1 MVRTTQ
7 PSLSCSPH
15 DVDQQFDPSRGES
28 DNDALAGQTT
38 RTNTIHEHFDRQAL
52 QAGDAVAIRHDDD
65 ACTYTELRTSSN
77 RLAHHLV
84 TLGVTPGTPVGVC
97 LPLGAELATVYLGVL
112 KAGGLIVPMEPE
124 LPSERLNW
132 MVQHTG
138 APVVLTD
145 RRCAQLLQCDAT
157 ILEAE
162 TLNETLQGLPI
173 DAPAVCV
180 PDDAAAYVLYTSGST
195 GEPKGVI
202 GLHSATVNRLRW
214 GWDAWPYQPGETSA
228 WKTSIAFIDSFTE
241 LLAPLLAGV
250 PTVVVSR
257 ATLLDPPR
265 FLDLLSTQRI
275 SRLTLVP
282 TYLRELLAWMAIDG
296 VRLPALRVCTSSGEA
311 LTADLARRF
320 FEGCPDAT
328 LLNIYGSTE
337 VAGDVT
343 SHAVRRRD
351 IDGLQDAVP
360 IGRPIANVRVH
371 VFDDAQ
377 QPVKDGEVGELY
389 VGGMAL
395 AEGYIHAPELSSER
409 FLDTPDG
416 RLFRTGDRVRRLPG
430 GVLECLGRV
439 DRQVKIRGVRVELG
453 EVEARISQAPGVEH
467 VAVVVDD
474 GLLVAYVVGSGASA
488 VLDHVQRYLPS
499 EMVPARVVGLDAL
512 PLTASGK
519 VDRKRLPAAAG
530 MHGTTGAQP
539 SSELERVIAQAWREA
554 LGHEKFDVDTTYSQ
568 AGGDSLSVVRLAVVL
583 TESLGREVTSPQ
595 VLERP
600 TIRAYAAW
608 LEAGAAEIEKS
619 AIIERM
625 KADAVLDPDL
635 TPPTPPLDGPP
646 RHVLMTGATGF
657 LGAHLLAELLESGV
671 ETVSCLVRPPLS
683 RVAANLRHYGQWRES
698 YAGRVHE
705 IAGDL
710 SRPRLGL
717 SVEDYRRLAEDVDT
731 IWNVGASVDIIN
743 AYDHHRPNNVGGAT
757 EIIRF
762 ACSQQT
768 KRLHHISSVVAI
780 ETPGGCGK
788 LVEEDHAPPLED
800 PGFVGYAHTKQ
811 VAEALVREA
820 GTRGLPVN
828 IYRCDNIAGSSQT
841 GVSNPN
847 DYFWRLFSGC
857 VRLGEVPDLEYSTRM
872 VPADR
877 AAKALVKLGV
887 RGLPGQTFHITSSSL
902 VPSSTVIGWLEAR
915 GASLRRV
922 PFAEWKTKMKTLPET
937 DPDNPLAPMAWTF
950 VLPNT
955 DDLSWQELYTIG
967 IRPEFST
974 LQAIETLGD
983 PSLLR
988 PIEQEEYDRCL
999 DALFPPRKTDI
1010 ERRGA

>member
-1 MVRTTQ
+1 MTVTAQHTGSSQ
-7 PSLSCSPH
+7 H
-15 DVDQQFDPSRGES
+15 VDLQFDPSASAAQSGSSE
-28 DNDALAGQTT
+28 
-38 RTNTIHEHFDRQAL
+38 NTIHGQFDRQAL
-52 QAGDAVAIRHDDD
+52 AAGDAVAVRHDDE
-65 ACTYTELRTSSN
+65 TVSYTALRESSN
-77 RLAHHLV
+77 RLAHHLLN
-84 TLGVTPGTPVGVC
+84 LGVTPGTPVGVC
-97 LPLGAELATVYLGVL
+97 LPRGSQLVAAYLGVL
-112 KAGGLIVPMEPE
+112 KAGGLIVPMETD
-124 LPSERLNW
+124 LPSERLDW
-132 MVQHTG
+132 MVQHAN

-145 RRCAQLLQCDAT
+145 HRRAQLLQCDAT

-162 TLNETLQGLPI
+162 TLDETLQGLPI
-173 DAPAVCV
+173 DAPAVSLSE
-180 PDDAAAYVLYTSGST
+180 DAAAYVLYTSGST
-195 GEPKGVI
+195 GEPKGVV
-202 GLHSATVNRLRW
+202 GLHRSTVNRLRW
-214 GWDAWPYQPGETSA
+214 GWDAWPYQAGEKSA

-265 FLDLLSTQRI
+265 FLDLLSTHEV

-282 TYLRELLAWMAIDG
+282 TYLRELLAWMDIND
-296 VRLPALRVCTSSGEA
+296 VSLPALHVCTSSGEA

-320 FEGCPDAT
+320 FDGCPDAT
-328 LLNIYGSTE
+328 LLNLYGSTE

-343 SHAVRRRD
+343 AHALRRRD
-351 IDGLQDAVP
+351 IDGIQDAVP
-360 IGRPIANVRVH
+360 IGQPIANVRVH

-377 QPVKDGEVGELY
+377 EPVHNGDVGELY
-389 VGGMAL
+389 VGGIAI
-395 AEGYIHAPELSSER
+395 AKGYLHAPELSSER
-409 FLDTPDG
+409 FLDTPNG
-416 RLFRTGDRVRRLPG
+416 RLFRTGDRVRRLPSG
-430 GVLECLGRV
+430 AIEYLGRV
-439 DRQVKIRGVRVELG
+439 DAQVKIRGVRVELG
-453 EVEARISQAPGVEH
+453 EVEARVSEAPGVEQVA
-467 VAVVVDD
+467 VAVVD
-474 GLLVAYVVGSGASA
+474 GLLVAYIVGSGASG
-488 VLDHVQRYLPS
+488 VLERLQQQLPS
-499 EMVPARVVGLDAL
+499 EMVPARVVSLDAL

-519 VDRKRLPAAAG
+519 IDRKRLPTAVASDA
-530 MHGTTGAQP
+530 TTAVQP
-539 SSELERVIAQAWREA
+539 ASELERLVAQAWNEVLDHDR
-554 LGHEKFDVDTTYSQ
+554 FDVETTFSQ
-568 AGGDSLSVVRLAVVL
+568 AGGDSLSVVRLAVLL
-583 TESLGREVTSPQ
+583 TDRLGRELTSPQ
-595 VLERP
+595 VLEHP
-600 TIRAYAAW
+600 TIRAFATW
-608 LEAGAAEIEKS
+608 LESGAAKIEKS

-646 RHVLMTGATGF
+646 RHVFMTGATGF

-671 ETVSCLVRPPLS
+671 ETVSCLVRPPLP
-683 RVAANLRHYGQWRES
+683 RVADNLRHYGQWREE

-710 SRPRLGL
+710 SKPGLGL
-717 SVEDYRRLAEDVDT
+717 TEEEYSRLAGDVDT

-743 AYDHHRPNNVGGAT
+743 AYDHHRPNNVGGAN

-762 ACSQQT
+762 ACTQQT

-780 ETPGGCGK
+780 ETPGGCGN
-788 LVEEDHAPPLED
+788 LVEENHAPPLDD

-828 IYRCDNIAGSSQT
+828 IYRCDNIAGSSRT

-857 VRLGEVPDLEYSTRM
+857 VQLGEVPDLEYATRM

-877 AAKALVKLGV
+877 AAQALVKLGV

-902 VPSSTVIGWLEAR
+902 VPSSTVIEWLEAR

-922 PFAEWKTKMKTLPET
+922 PFAEWKEKMKTLPET
-937 DPDNPLAPMAWTF
+937 HPDNPLAPMAWTF

-967 IRPEFST
+967 IRPLFST
-974 LQAIETLGD
+974 VQSIETLGD

-999 DALFPPRKTDI
+999 DALFPPHKTDV
-1010 ERRGA
+1010 A